1 MNTLD
6 KFKAG
11 DTVSI
16 EKIICKDNVCQRLGE
31 LGLYLG
37 AEIHVIKN
45 DNFGPMVLK
54 IFDSQIALGLI
65 EAQKIYGIKI

>member
-11 DTVSI
+11 DRVQVQ
-16 EKIICKDNVCQRLGE
+16 KIICNEKVCRRLGE
-31 LGLYLG
+31 LGLYLS
-37 AEIHVIKN
+37 AEIEVIKN

-54 IFDSQIALGLI
+54 IFDSQIALGRI